1 SDSFSLES
9 GEYSQRNQ
17 KTNIWFDLLRSLTI
31 QTVLCS
37 SEIPGKLSSL
47 LVCLMGDS
55 SENSKRVK
63 LSDGRFLAYRESGV
77 PKEEAKYK
85 IILVHGFGSS
95 KDMNFSASKKPD
107 LDFVSQE
114 LIQEL
119 GVYLLFYDRSG
130 YGKSDSNAKRSL
142 KSEVNDIVELADQLE
157 IGPKFYLIGLSM
169 GSYPTWGCL
178 KHIPRRLSGVAFVAP
193 VVNYLWPSL
202 PNELIKED
210 YMGGL
215 IEWGLRISKFAP
227 RLLHWLVIL
236 IQKVLPSTSSVLESK
251 QVYFNSHDMEV
262 LKRTTGFP
270 MFTKEK
276 LRERDVFD
284 TLRDDFVACFGQWDF
299 EPEDLSIT
307 QESNVH
313 IWHGKE
319 DKVVPFQLQRC
330 VLQKQPLINYHE
342 IPQGGH
348 LIVHYDG
355 TCDAVLR
362 PYLLYRN
369 AAQEVNGIWFYN
381 QSECEELARL
391 FDRLL
396 SAYSKVN
403 QKPNTSSSKRELEE
417 LEDVPTVSVM
427 DGSLEPSSSGRDT
440 PNDPAFVN
448 FFSSAMAL
456 GYTTSGSASGPPYQS
471 SANPH
476 QPTVSPAAAAPPQIL
491 SPPPLPSSSPLMPLF
506 DNNPNRISSNN
517 SNVHT
522 DLVTP
527 SSFFS
532 PPRMM
537 AQPHLVPGSSMPPL
551 NLNNPTYQQDLHGTP
566 MLQPFPPPT
575 PPPSLAPTHNGPVI
589 NRDRVKEALLALVQE
604 NEFIDMVT
612 RALQN
617 AHQPSS

>member
-1 SDSFSLES
+1 
-9 GEYSQRNQ
+9 
-17 KTNIWFDLLRSLTI
+17 
-31 QTVLCS
+31 
-37 SEIPGKLSSL
+37 
-47 LVCLMGDS
+47 MGDS

-77 PKEEAKYK
+77 PKKEAKYK

-95 KDMNFSASKKPD
+95 KDMNFSASQKPD

-130 YGKSDSNAKRSL
+130 YGESDSNAKRSL

-193 VVNYLWPSL
+193 VVNYWWPSL
-202 PNELIKED
+202 PKNLIKEN

-215 IEWGLRISKFAP
+215 IKWGLRISKRAP
-227 RLLHWLVIL
+227 GLLHWLIIL

-270 MFTKEK
+270 MFTKDK

-299 EPEDLSIT
+299 EPADLAIT
-307 QESNVH
+307 KESNVH

-355 TCDAVLR
+355 TCDAIL
-362 PYLLYRN
+362 P
-369 AAQEVNGIWFYN
+369 QEVNGIWFYN
-381 QSECEELARL
+381 QSECEEVARL
-391 FDRLL
+391 FNRLL
-396 SAYSKVN
+396 IAYSKVN
-403 QKPNTSSSKRELEE
+403 QKPNKPSSRREFEE
-417 LEDVPTVSVM
+417 LEAVPTVSVM
-427 DGSLEPSSSGRDT
+427 DGPLEPSLSGRDGA

-448 FFSSAMAL
+448 FFSSAMSL
-456 GYTTSGSASGPPYQS
+456 GNTTSGSASGPPYQTLVDTRQ
-471 SANPH
+471 PH
-476 QPTVSPAAAAPPQIL
+476 QPTISPAAAAPPQIL

-506 DNNPNRISSNN
+506 DNNPNRISSNK

-527 SSFFS
+527 SSFFG
-532 PPRMM
+532 PPPMM
-537 AQPHLVPGSSMPPL
+537 ARPHLIPGSSMPSAPPL
-551 NLNNPTYQQDLHGTP
+551 NLNNTTYYQQGPHGTP
-566 MLQPFPPPT
+566 MLQPFPPP
-575 PPPSLAPTHNGPVI
+575 SLAPAPNGSFI
-589 NRDRVKEALLALVQE
+589 NRDKVKEALLALVQE

-617 AHQPSS
+617 AHQP